1 MGLASPRVRA
11 RLIARGLTWYHA
23 MHAPKHPYAVR
34 PFGFGPDDTAQLAAL
49 LARAPPAGP
58 AYFCLLDESL
68 QEPDVFLAN
77 GDDPVALARL
87 DAMRPGP
94 LQPALVLGG
103 AGNCRYPCL
112 ARPLDAASLHAEL
125 AVLMHQ
131 REQQLAVLTGGW
143 ALPVDRRRHP
153 RVEADD
159 GHAWDSR
166 RQGAP
171 CGALLIIDKGG
182 AFRDHV
188 AEVLGARRLAVEWTD
203 SGQAA
208 VRLCDETPVS
218 LVMINTSTP
227 GIDPYALCSAIKD
240 QDGAAR
246 TAVIFLVSQAFRYD
260 SVRAR
265 DAGVRGLLD
274 KPVADRHLLAALH
287 KLLSLPA

>member
-1 MGLASPRVRA
+1 
-11 RLIARGLTWYHA
+11 
-23 MHAPKHPYAVR
+23 MHAPKHPFAVR
-34 PFGFGPDDTAQLAAL
+34 LIGFGPDDSAQIAIL

-58 AYFCLLDESL
+58 AYFCLLEESL

-87 DAMRPGP
+87 DAARPGP

-103 AGNCRYPCL
+103 TGDGRYPRVP
-112 ARPLDAASLHAEL
+112 RPLDGASLHAAL

-131 REQQLAVLTGGW
+131 REQQLAMITDSG
-143 ALPVDRRRHP
+143 APPVDRRRHP

-159 GHAWDSR
+159 GHAWESR
-166 RQGAP
+166 RQAPP
-171 CGALLIIDKGG
+171 CGAVLIIDKGG

-188 AEVLGARRLAVEWTD
+188 AEVLGARKLPIEWTD
-203 SGQAA
+203 SAPAA

-227 GIDPYALCSAIKD
+227 GIDPYALCSAIKG

-246 TAVIFLVSQAFRYD
+246 TAVIFLVSQSFRYD

-274 KPVADRHLLAALH
+274 KQVADRHLLAALH

>member
-1 MGLASPRVRA
+1 LE
-11 RLIARGLTWYHA
+11 
-23 MHAPKHPYAVR
+23 
-34 PFGFGPDDTAQLAAL
+34 
-49 LARAPPAGP
+49 
-58 AYFCLLDESL
+58 ESL

-87 DAMRPGP
+87 ETARPGP

-103 AGNCRYPCL
+103 DGDGQYPRVP
-112 ARPLDAASLHAEL
+112 RPFDAASLHAAL

-131 REQQLAVLTGGW
+131 REQQLAMLANGGT
-143 ALPVDRRRHP
+143 LPADRRRHP

-159 GHAWDSR
+159 GHHWDGSR
-166 RQGAP
+166 QSAP
-171 CGALLIIDKGG
+171 CGAVLIIDKGG

-188 AEVLGARRLAVEWTD
+188 AEVLGARKLPIEWTD
-203 SGQAA
+203 SGPAA

-227 GIDPYALCSAIKD
+227 GIDPYALCSAIKC

-246 TAVIFLVSQAFRYD
+246 TAVIFLVSQSFHYD

-274 KPVADRHLLAALH
+274 KQVADRHLLAALH

>member
-1 MGLASPRVRA
+1 
-11 RLIARGLTWYHA
+11 
-23 MHAPKHPYAVR
+23 MHAPKHPFAIR
-34 PFGFGPDDTAQLAAL
+34 FIGFGPDDSAQIAHM

-58 AYFCLLDESL
+58 AYFCLLEESL

-77 GDDPVALARL
+77 GDDAVALARL
-87 DAMRPGP
+87 AAVRPCP

-103 AGNCRYPCL
+103 AGDGPYPWL
-112 ARPLDAASLHAEL
+112 PRPFDAAGLHAAL
-125 AVLMHQ
+125 AKLVHQ
-131 REQQLAVLTGGW
+131 REQQVAVLAGGS
-143 ALPVDRRRHP
+143 APPADRRRHP
-153 RVEADD
+153 RVEPED

-166 RQGAP
+166 RQPPP
-171 CGALLIIDKGG
+171 CGAVLIIDKGG

-188 AEVLGARRLAVEWTD
+188 AEVLGARKLPIEWTD
-203 SGQAA
+203 SGAAA

-227 GIDPYALCSAIKD
+227 GIDPYALCSAIKG

-246 TAVIFLVSQAFRYD
+246 TAVIFLVSQSFRYD

-287 KLLSLPA
+287 KLLSLEA

>member
-11 RLIARGLTWYHA
+11 RLVAWGLTWYHV
-23 MHAPKHPYAVR
+23 MHAPKHRYAVR
-34 PFGFGPDDTAQLAAL
+34 SLGFGPDDTAQLAAL

-58 AYFCLLDESL
+58 AYFCLLEESL

-87 DAMRPGP
+87 ESMRPGP
-94 LQPALVLGG
+94 LQPALVFGG
-103 AGNCRYPCL
+103 AGSCAYPCL
-112 ARPLDAASLHAEL
+112 PRPVDAASLHAGL

-131 REQQLAVLTGGW
+131 REQQLAALTGGP
-143 ALPVDRRRHP
+143 APPVDRRRHP
-153 RVEADD
+153 RVQVDD
-159 GHAWDSR
+159 DHAWDSR
-166 RQGAP
+166 RQPPP
-171 CGALLIIDKGG
+171 CGAVLIIDKGG

-188 AEVLGARRLAVEWTD
+188 AEVLGARRLPIEWTD
-203 SGQAA
+203 SGPAA

-227 GIDPYALCSAIKD
+227 GIDPYALCSAIKG

-246 TAVIFLVSQAFRYD
+246 TAVIFLVSQSFRYD

-274 KPVADRHLLAALH
+274 RPVADRHLLAALH
-287 KLLSLPA
+287 KLLSLPG